1 MKTLAKNILSHISL
15 SDIKIAL
22 PCMVAAIVVCF
33 IIILVLHNLK
43 RPLTKPVYIIRKIL
57 SFATFLMIITT
68 ITSSITVPFVDYQI
82 KAYGAYTDESYDYTK
97 EDITTLWYR
106 MTHSL
111 RDQSKELPEDKS
123 GCIII
128 LYRWGCDDCE
138 NAREQLYRIIQDN
151 TGVYAIS
158 TRSELGKS
166 LVEKY
171 SIIEVPAA
179 IYIENDAKNKYTKK
193 YLVQKNKFDETQ
205 INRLFKLRDKK

>member
-1 MKTLAKNILSHISL
+1 MV
-15 SDIKIAL
+15 IA
-22 PCMVAAIVVCF
+22 VIIFF

-43 RPLTKPVYIIRKIL
+43 RPLTKPVYIIRKVL
-57 SFATFLMIITT
+57 SFATFLLIIAT
-68 ITSSITVPFVDYQI
+68 IVSSITAPFVDYQI
-82 KAYGAYTDESYDYTK
+82 QAYGAYTDESYDYTK
-97 EDITTLWYR
+97 EDIMTLWHH

-111 RDQSKELPEDKS
+111 RDQSKELPADKS

-138 NAREQLYRIIQDN
+138 NAHKQLYQTIQDN

-171 SIIEVPAA
+171 GIIEVPAA
-179 IYIENDAKNKYTKK
+179 VYIENDAENKYTKK

>member
-1 MKTLAKNILSHISL
+1 
-15 SDIKIAL
+15 
-22 PCMVAAIVVCF
+22 MVAAIVIFF

-43 RPLTKPVYIIRKIL
+43 RPLTKPVYIIRKVL
-57 SFATFLMIITT
+57 SFATFLMIIAT

-171 SIIEVPAA
+171 GIIEVPAA
-179 IYIENDAKNKYTKK
+179 VYIENDAKNKYTKK

-205 INRLFKLRDKK
+205 INRLFELRDKK